1 MIFFEQYGTIWEV
14 LEDKGKYARVK
25 FSTSRKD
32 KNNEGSYVTSYWFA
46 NFIGRA
52 YEKVQDLDVG
62 TRVQLKGTLDNESFI
77 DANGEKAYRKQ
88 PAMAIYDIEPQT
100 DRQPAD
106 KRMDTPPKQVKTG
119 RVTEEDLPF

>member
-1 MIFFEQYGTIWEV
+1 MIFFEQYATIWEI

-32 KNNEGSYVTSYWFA
+32 KNNEGVYHTSYWFA

-52 YEKVQDLDVG
+52 YEKVKDLDVG
-62 TRVQLKGTLDNESFI
+62 TRVQVKGTLDNEPFV
-77 DANGEKAYRKQ
+77 DASGEKVYRKQ
-88 PAMAIYDIEPQT
+88 PAMAIYDIELQL
-100 DRQPAD
+100 DKQPVG
-106 KRMDTPPKQVKTG
+106 KRMDTPPRQVKTG